1 MRIEPT
7 GQAANTKPDS
17 ADAKRL
23 KDACRDFEAILVNQM
38 LSSMRK
44 TVVKT
49 DLFGSEQEEEY
60 FREMKDL
67 EESKSISR
75 TGSLGVAEM
84 LYKQLSKMQTR
95 GENR

>member
-7 GQAANTKPDS
+7 SQAANTKPDI
-17 ADAKRL
+17 AEAKRL

-60 FREMKDL
+60 FREMMDF
-67 EESKSISR
+67 EVSKSISR